1 MAKIDKNEPIK
12 LDGEDIVN
20 EVRNWYYDRHSSVV
34 AQRNLL
40 LLVAI
45 MLIISCFVGI
55 IFIKELTMTKTIKP
69 FIIQVEEGTGM
80 TTVVDSNKVDN
91 LVTKDEAVKSYFIVK
106 YIRSRETYSNIDYQ
120 YNYDT
125 IVRLMSSQNVYNG
138 FRKKFGS
145 EDTDPIS
152 MYADHTQTT
161 LAMRSIQ
168 YDPQQPN
175 VATVRFKIVES
186 GQKSASYNKI
196 VSIRFEL
203 LPMKLSLEESFINPI
218 GFRVTSYRIDDEI
231 FEDLRK

>member
-1 MAKIDKNEPIK
+1 MIKDNKSDAIKI
-12 LDGEDIVN
+12 DGEDVVN
-20 EVRNWYYDRHSSVV
+20 EVRNWYYDRHSSVI

-40 LLVAI
+40 LLIAVILA
-45 MLIISCFVGI
+45 ISCFVGI
-55 IFIKELTMTKTIKP
+55 IFIKDLTMTKTIKP

-91 LVTKDEAVKSYFIVK
+91 IVTKDESVKSYFIVK
-106 YIRSRETYSNIDYQ
+106 YIRARETYSNINYQ

-125 IVRLMSSQNVYNG
+125 AVRLMSSQSVYSG
-138 FRKKFGS
+138 FRKKFS
-145 EDTDPIS
+145 AEDTDPIS

-161 LAMRSIQ
+161 LVMRSIQ
-168 YDPQQPN
+168 YDSQQPN

-186 GQKSASYNKI
+186 GQRNASYNKI

-231 FEDLRK
+231 LEDLRK